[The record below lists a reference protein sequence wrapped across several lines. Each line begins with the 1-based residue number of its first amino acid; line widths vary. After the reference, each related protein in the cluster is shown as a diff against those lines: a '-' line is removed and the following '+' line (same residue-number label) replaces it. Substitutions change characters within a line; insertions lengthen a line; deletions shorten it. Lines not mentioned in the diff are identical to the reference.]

1 MKTDELIAAL
11 ARGSDAVDPRL
22 PLRRLLWAS
31 LAGVA
36 AAIPIMLW
44 RLGINPDLAADAR
57 MPMFWVK
64 WGFVG
69 LLLAASAMLVGRVAR
84 PGQPWQRAALAV
96 LAPPLALWALAAAVL
111 VAAPASGRAE
121 VILGSSWDS
130 CPYNIVLLSLP
141 SFVLLF
147 AVVRTLAPT
156 RLRLAGAATGLLAGT
171 LGTSVYLLHCPEYAA
186 PFLATWYLLGMTIPA
201 LAGALIGPRV
211 LRW

>member
-11 ARGSDAVDPRL
+11 ARGGGAVDPRQ

-31 LAGVA
+31 LVGVA
-36 AAIPIMLW
+36 AAVPIMMW
-44 RLGINPDLAADAR
+44 QLGINPDLAADAR

-69 LLLAASAMLVGRVAR
+69 VLLAATAVLVARVAR
-84 PGQPWQRAALAV
+84 PGQPWRGAV
-96 LAPPLALWALAAAVL
+96 LAVAAAPLALWALAATVL
-111 VAAPASGRAE
+111 ATAPAADRSE
-121 VILGSSWDS
+121 LVLGSSWDS
-130 CPYNIVLLSLP
+130 CPINIVVLSLP

-147 AVVRTLAPT
+147 GVVRTLAPT
-156 RLRLAGAATGLLAGT
+156 RLRLAGAATGLLAGA

-201 LAGALIGPRV
+201 IAGALIGPRV

>member
-11 ARGSDAVDPRL
+11 ARGNDAVDPRL
-22 PLRRLLWAS
+22 PLHRLAWAS

-44 RLGINPDLAADAR
+44 QLGINPDLATEAR
-57 MPMFWVK
+57 LPMFWVK

-69 LLLAASAMLVGRVAR
+69 LLLAASAMLVARVAR
-84 PGQPWQRAALAV
+84 PGQPWRRAALAV
-96 LAPPLALWALAAAVL
+96 SAPALALWALAVAVL
-111 VAAPASGRAE
+111 AATPPLGRAE

-130 CPYNIVLLSLP
+130 CPFNIAMLSLP

-171 LGTSVYLLHCPEYAA
+171 LGTSVYLLHCPEYTA
-186 PFLATWYLLGMTIPA
+186 PFLATWYVLGMAIPA
-201 LAGALIGPRV
+201 IAGALIGPRA

>member
-11 ARGSDAVDPRL
+11 ARGGGAVDPRQ

-31 LAGVA
+31 LVGVA
-36 AAIPIMLW
+36 AAVPIMMW
-44 RLGINPDLAADAR
+44 QLGINPDLAADAR

-69 LLLAASAMLVGRVAR
+69 VLLAATAALVARVAR
-84 PGQPWQRAALAV
+84 PGQPWRGAV
-96 LAPPLALWALAAAVL
+96 LAVAAAPLALWALAAIVL
-111 VAAPASGRAE
+111 ATAPAADRSE
-121 VILGSSWDS
+121 LVLGSSWNS
-130 CPYNIVLLSLP
+130 CPINIVVLSLP

-147 AVVRTLAPT
+147 GVVRTLAPT
-156 RLRLAGAATGLLAGT
+156 RLRLAGAATGLLAGA

-201 LAGALIGPRV
+201 IAGALIGPRV